1 VKDTT
6 INGSVWC
13 RRLSRLR
20 TEHACGWQCC
30 FGSVPSVAL
39 HTRGRAC
46 FVASVQPAAVV
57 YVLLTVQVPG
67 RSGMGGSPV
76 VELMYP
82 LCRK

>member
-1 VKDTT
+1 MTCGAANT
-6 INGSVWC
+6 RGS
-13 RRLSRLR
+13 RTER
-20 TEHACGWQCC
+20 TEHAFALHVCP
-30 FGSVPSVAL
+30 GSVPAGCAL